1 MSTPQLDHR
10 AVPAAD
16 GTILSTSGHLVP
28 NSRGAVLLIS
38 GADTPA
44 NQWSAELLN
53 LLVSQGFSWVRFDH
67 RDVGATGK
75 SVERYDLNTMATDVA
90 AIAHLWGF
98 EQMHMIGSSMGAMVG
113 QLVAINYPELVQTLT
128 LFHTSPGVK
137 AGCTPASPLY
147 LEALTELVFSDK
159 TEAEIAEA
167 ATQLLTGT
175 RYESAPVQLPEATAT
190 TRHGLA
196 VETTAPWHDRLGE
209 VAVPSLIVH
218 GSADPLFGP
227 DHGRFLADNL
237 PNSTLVE
244 LDGLGHEAPDALFV
258 EIAVILVAHLG
269 S

>member
-1 MSTPQLDHR
+1 MATSQLDNR
-10 AVPAAD
+10 AVPTAD
-16 GTILSTSGHLVP
+16 GTILASSGHLVP
-28 NSRGAVLLIS
+28 NSQGTVLLIS

-44 NQWSAELLN
+44 GQWSAELFN

-75 SVERYDLNTMATDVA
+75 SVGRYDLNTMATDVA

-98 EQMHMIGSSMGAMVG
+98 ERMHLIGSSMGAMVG

-128 LFHTSPGVK
+128 LLHTSPGVN
-137 AGCTPASPLY
+137 AGCTPASPRY
-147 LEALTELVFSDK
+147 LEALSELVFSDK

-175 RYESAPVQLPEATAT
+175 RYESAPVRLPEVSAT

-196 VETTAPWHDRLGE
+196 VETTVPWHDRLGE
-209 VAVPSLIVH
+209 VAVASLIVH

-227 DHGRFLADNL
+227 DHGRFLADNI
-237 PNSTLVE
+237 PDSTLVE

-258 EIAVILVAHLG
+258 EIAAILIAHLR